1 MGLFDK
7 LKGIV
12 NPETIDDNYD
22 EEYNMFDEEEAT
34 EYPYEDYQGQGQG
47 QQHTQQGGGYQ
58 NQQQPR
64 PQNQYQQQTN
74 NNMPAQQG
82 QNAVEINSAGG
93 NLSIRVIV
101 PERYDSARQI
111 ADQLLNRR
119 TVVLNLEKMTKEDAR
134 RMIEFLS
141 GVIYSISGG
150 IKRIKNDTFL
160 LAPNNVDVA
169 SAAAEQ
175 QINQQVNRDIF
186 NN

>member
-1 MGLFDK
+1 MGLMDK

-12 NPETIDDNYD
+12 NPDTIDDNYD
-22 EEYNMFDEEEAT
+22 DEYVFDEGDEST
-34 EYPYEDYQGQGQG
+34 EFSYDDYQGQNN
-47 QQHTQQGGGYQ
+47 QQGGGYQ
-58 NQQQPR
+58 QQQQPQQQR
-64 PQNQYQQQTN
+64 QQNQNQYPQSAN
-74 NNMPAQQG
+74 NNMNNPQAN
-82 QNAVEINSAGG
+82 NAVEINSAN
-93 NLSIRVIV
+93 NLQLKLLT

-111 ADQLLNRR
+111 ADHLLNRR

-150 IKRIKNDTFL
+150 IRRIQNNTFI
-160 LAPNNVDVA
+160 LAPNNVDM
-169 SAAAEQ
+169 STEQ